1 MSSLTKFIDD
11 AEYYVLPSEIEFTLF
26 DYGVIKFFNHLN
38 SVFNLDTVGLFGKSI
53 PDGSAIQTGMYE
65 LTLGRVRREF
75 AHENDK
81 ESMSF
86 HDVILKEID
95 KIKDNENFWKTL
107 HSENWLRSCISAA
120 CGDRFES
127 YDIRICHT
135 INKFEWFS
143 DFVHC
148 HVELHNLPIL
158 DVVKFYKFTVILSK
172 IYRELAS
179 NPRYFNITETRDKYL
194 YFDEMQ
200 LYVSNTI
207 ISLSDLPVI
216 SKYLESKYL
225 NTIEWAKKAFECVPE
240 MQAQFYDVFTE
251 AIAYKNNTDSF
262 KYEIFSIF
270 VKILYQVSKRK
281 FNYDK
286 ISRIESLAYGT
297 RSTLEFH
304 QKFHHKFYRKSH
316 YEHKPETI
324 DQDSSEFKI
333 IEYLKEKYGSCET
346 LDRYKNGIRDVI
358 EQINN
363 DATIPFKL
371 EYGELVQNEDSPSNV
386 RIHALVKFQLVP
398 FNQSLTVQ
406 MIHAYI
412 EYYLAIYRYL
422 EIELNLNLCEIQLCC
437 GFAAS
442 FITEYDDL
450 VELNKEM
457 YTLYDS
463 AYYGLLTEAGIH
475 FHMIKAP
482 CSECFDSDV
491 TDSNES
497 TIKQ

>member
-11 AEYYVLPSEIEFTLF
+11 AEYYVLPREIEFTLF
-26 DYGVIKFFNHLN
+26 DYGIIKFFNHLN
-38 SVFNLDTVGLFGKSI
+38 GVFNLDTVGIWQRQI
-53 PDGSAIQTGMYE
+53 PDGNAIQKGMYE

-81 ESMSF
+81 ESMTF
-86 HDVILKEID
+86 RDVILNEID

-148 HVELHNLPIL
+148 HIELHNLPIL
-158 DVVKFYKFTVILSK
+158 DIVKFYKFTVILSK
-172 IYRELAS
+172 IYRELTT

-194 YFDEMQ
+194 YFDELQ

-207 ISLSDLPVI
+207 ISLSDLLVI
-216 SKYLESKYL
+216 NKYLESKYL

-304 QKFHHKFYRKSH
+304 RKFN
-316 YEHKPETI
+316 YELTHETI
-324 DQDSSEFKI
+324 EQDSDEFKI
-333 IEYLKEKYGSCET
+333 IEYLKEKYGSYKMPET
-346 LDRYKNGIRDVI
+346 LNRYENGIRDVI

-363 DATIPFKL
+363 DTTIPFKL

-412 EYYLAIYRYL
+412 EYYLAIYKYL
-422 EIELNLNLCEIQLCC
+422 EFDLNLNLCEIQLCC

-450 VELNKEM
+450 IELNKEM

-463 AYYGLLTEAGIH
+463 AYYGLLTEAGIY
-475 FHMIKAP
+475 FHTIKAP

-497 TIKQ
+497 IIKQ